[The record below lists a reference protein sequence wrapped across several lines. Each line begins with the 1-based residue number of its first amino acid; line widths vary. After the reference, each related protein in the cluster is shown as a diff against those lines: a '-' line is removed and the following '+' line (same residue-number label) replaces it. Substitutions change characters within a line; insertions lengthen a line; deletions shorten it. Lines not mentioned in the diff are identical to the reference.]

1 MFRLIKIFVL
11 ALLLPILANAGFHS
25 GNVEEHK
32 RLSKLIIQWGEI
44 IHSST
49 LKDFKGN
56 EIGASVIYY
65 LRINKTSKRMKLQ
78 AIPEG
83 IYLGIAGLDL
93 NDKTIMDCK
102 IL

>member
-1 MFRLIKIFVL
+1 
-11 ALLLPILANAGFHS
+11 
-25 GNVEEHK
+25 
-32 RLSKLIIQWGEI
+32 
-44 IHSST
+44 
-49 LKDFKGN
+49 
-56 EIGASVIYY
+56 
-65 LRINKTSKRMKLQ
+65 MKLQ